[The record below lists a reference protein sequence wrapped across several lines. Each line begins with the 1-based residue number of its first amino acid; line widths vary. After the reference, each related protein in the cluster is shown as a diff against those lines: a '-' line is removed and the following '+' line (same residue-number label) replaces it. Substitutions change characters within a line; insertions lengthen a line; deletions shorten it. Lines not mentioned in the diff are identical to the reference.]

1 MRKLPAILLGISLGQ
16 GALADTEGQALRGP
30 STVVIPNGS
39 LKLQALIWRPEGR
52 GPFPAVLFNHGSGRR
67 SERDGSVLGPL
78 FARHG
83 YVFLFAYRHGQGL
96 SVGQG
101 VDSDELLDRELAERG
116 EDARNRLQLRL
127 LETDHLSDAVASVDF
142 LRSLPEV
149 DPRRVAVVGH
159 SFGGS
164 LTVLLVERDSTLRAA
179 VVFGGAAASW
189 AGSAP
194 LRARLLDAV
203 RRTSVP
209 ISFVYAANDYSV
221 EPARAMAAEMSQLAK
236 PHELRI
242 YPAFGDTAA
251 EGHSLVYRGSATW
264 ERDVFA
270 FLDNHVG
277 P

>member
-1 MRKLPAILLGISLGQ
+1 MRRLPAILLGISLAQ
-16 GALADTEGQALRGP
+16 GTPADADEQAARGP
-30 STVVIPNGS
+30 TTIVIPNGP
-39 LKLQALIWRPEGR
+39 LRLQALLWRPEGR
-52 GPFPAVLFNHGSGRR
+52 GPFPAVLFNHGSGPR
-67 SERDGSVLGPL
+67 SKSDGNVLGPL

-83 YVFLFAYRHGQGL
+83 YVFLFVYRHGQGL

-101 VDSDELLDRELAERG
+101 VDSDQLLERELNQKG
-116 EDARNRLQLRL
+116 EDARNRLQLCL

-149 DPRRVAVVGH
+149 DRRRVAVVGH

-164 LTVLLVERDSTLRAA
+164 LTILLTERDSTLRAG

-189 AGSAP
+189 ARSAP

-203 RRTSVP
+203 RQASVP

-221 EPARAMAAEMSQLAK
+221 EPAQEMAAEMSKLAK

-242 YPAFGDTAA
+242 YPAFGETAA
-251 EGHSLVYRGSATW
+251 DGHSLVYRGSATW
-264 ERDVFA
+264 EREVFA
-270 FLDNHVG
+270 FLDKHVG
-277 P
+277 Q